1 MRGRS
6 SIAARVAAIL
16 AFGPLLC
23 GFGLFE
29 KRDAEIEAGNSAL
42 QAGKADDALAH
53 YDKAVKKLPAE
64 AGTHFDRGAALYAL
78 SRFDEAGQEF
88 LRATEAKDP
97 ALKASAFYNLGNA
110 FFKKEKFKEAV
121 SAYTRSLGLKPDDK
135 QAKWNLEIALRKQK
149 DQEDKDKKD
158 KDKKDQDQKN
168 KDQKKD
174 DKDQDKKDKQ
184 DQKKDDQKKD
194 KDKKDKDK
202 DKDKKQDQN
211 QKDKQDQQKQPQEK
225 PSTPKEQE
233 QIQSVLD
240 NLERS
245 SKDLEKE
252 RARVRAVRRAPPGRG
267 LCGGRQGVG
276 ICWAARRSAYLPE

>member
-1 MRGRS
+1 MRRPS
-6 SIAARVAAIL
+6 TTAANIAAIL
-16 AFGPLLC
+16 AFGPLLT

-42 QAGKADDALAH
+42 QAGKADDALVH

-78 SRFDEAGQEF
+78 SRFDEAGEEF

-121 SAYTRSLGLKPDDK
+121 SAYTRTLGLKPDDK

-149 DQEDKDKKD
+149 DKED
-158 KDKKDQDQKN
+158 KDKKDQDQKDKDKKKDDKDK

-174 DKDQDKKDKQ
+174 DKKDDQKKDDKDKKDQDRKDKQ
-184 DQKKDDQKKD
+184 DQK
-194 KDKKDKDK
+194 
-202 DKDKKQDQN
+202 
-211 QKDKQDQQKQPQEK
+211 PQEK
-225 PSTPKEQE
+225 PSTTKEQE

-252 RARVRAVRRAPPGRG
+252 RAKARAVRRAPPERD
-267 LCGGRQGVG
+267 
-276 ICWAARRSAYLPE
+276 W

>member
-1 MRGRS
+1 VKRAATTAAGRPPLAAR
-6 SIAARVAAIL
+6 IAATIAAIL
-16 AFGPLLC
+16 AFGPLLT

-42 QAGKADDALAH
+42 QAGKADDALLH

-78 SRFDEAGQEF
+78 SRFDEAGEEF

-121 SAYTRSLGLKPDDK
+121 SAYTRSLGLRPDDK

-149 DQEDKDKKD
+149 DKDE

-168 KDQKKD
+168 KDQKDDKD
-174 DKDQDKKDKQ
+174 KKDQDKKDKK

-194 KDKKDKDK
+194 QDQKDKQD
-202 DKDKKQDQN
+202 KQD

-225 PSTPKEQE
+225 PSPPKEQE

-252 RARVRAVRRAPPGRG
+252 RAKARAVRRAPPERD
-267 LCGGRQGVG
+267 
-276 ICWAARRSAYLPE
+276 W

>member
-1 MRGRS
+1 MRRPS
-6 SIAARVAAIL
+6 TVALTIAGIF
-16 AFGPLLC
+16 AFGPLVA

-29 KRDAEIEAGNSAL
+29 KRDGEIEAGNASL
-42 QAGKADDALAH
+42 QAGKADDALVH

-78 SRFDEAGQEF
+78 SRFDEAGEEF

-135 QAKWNLEIALRKQK
+135 QAKWNLEMALRKQK
-149 DQEDKDKKD
+149 DKED
-158 KDKKDQDQKN
+158 KDKKDQDQKDKDKKKDGKDKQDK

-174 DKDQDKKDKQ
+174 DKKDDQKKDDKDKKDQKDQDKKDKQ
-184 DQKKDDQKKD
+184 DQK
-194 KDKKDKDK
+194 
-202 DKDKKQDQN
+202 
-211 QKDKQDQQKQPQEK
+211 PQEK

-252 RARVRAVRRAPPGRG
+252 RAKARAVRRAPPERD
-267 LCGGRQGVG
+267 
-276 ICWAARRSAYLPE
+276 W

>member
-1 MRGRS
+1 MKRASTRTS
-6 SIAARVAAIL
+6 PLAVNIAAIL
-16 AFGPLLC
+16 AFGPLLA

-42 QAGKADDALAH
+42 QAGKADDALLH

-78 SRFDEAGQEF
+78 SRFDEAGEEF

-149 DQEDKDKKD
+149 DKDD
-158 KDKKDQDQKN
+158 KDKKDQDQKDKDKKKDDQKKDQDK

-174 DKDQDKKDKQ
+174 DKKDDQKKDQDKKDQKDKDQKDQKDKQ
-184 DQKKDDQKKD
+184 DQK
-194 KDKKDKDK
+194 
-202 DKDKKQDQN
+202 
-211 QKDKQDQQKQPQEK
+211 PQEK

-252 RARVRAVRRAPPGRG
+252 RAKARAVRRAPPERD
-267 LCGGRQGVG
+267 
-276 ICWAARRSAYLPE
+276 W

>member
-1 MRGRS
+1 MRRGQTS
-6 SIAARVAAIL
+6 AANSAATIAATIAAIL

-29 KRDAEIEAGNSAL
+29 KRDGEIEAGNAAL
-42 QAGKADDALAH
+42 QAGKADDALLH
-53 YDKAVKKLPAE
+53 YDKAVKKLPTE

-78 SRFDEAGQEF
+78 SRFDEAGEEF

-149 DQEDKDKKD
+149 DKDD
-158 KDKKDQDQKN
+158 KDKKDQDQKDKN

-174 DKDQDKKDKQ
+174 DKKDDKDKNKDQKKD
-184 DQKKDDQKKD
+184 DKKDDQKKD
-194 KDKKDKDK
+194 QD
-202 DKDKKQDQN
+202 KQDKQD
-211 QKDKQDQQKQPQEK
+211 QKDKQDQQKQEK
-225 PSTPKEQE
+225 PSAPKEQE

-252 RARVRAVRRAPPGRG
+252 RAKARAVRRAPPERD
-267 LCGGRQGVG
+267 
-276 ICWAARRSAYLPE
+276 W

>member
-1 MRGRS
+1 MRRAS
-6 SIAARVAAIL
+6 RVAAPIAVNIAAML

-29 KRDAEIEAGNSAL
+29 KRDAEIEAGNAAL
-42 QAGKADDALAH
+42 QAGKADDALVH
-53 YDKAVKKLPAE
+53 YDKAVKKLPAD

-78 SRFDEAGQEF
+78 SRFDEAGEEF

-121 SAYTRSLGLKPDDK
+121 SAYTRSLGLEPDDK

-149 DQEDKDKKD
+149 DKEEKEQEGQDQKTRTRRRTTEEGRQKKDGQERQDKKD
-158 KDKKDQDQKN
+158 DKKDEQKKDQKDKKDQDQK
-168 KDQKKD
+168 DQ
-174 DKDQDKKDKQ
+174 KDKQ
-184 DQKKDDQKKD
+184 DQK
-194 KDKKDKDK
+194 
-202 DKDKKQDQN
+202 
-211 QKDKQDQQKQPQEK
+211 PQEK
-225 PSTPKEQE
+225 PSAPKEQK

-252 RARVRAVRRAPPGRG
+252 RAKARAVRRAPPERD
-267 LCGGRQGVG
+267 
-276 ICWAARRSAYLPE
+276 W

>member
-1 MRGRS
+1 MRRASAGAAN
-6 SIAARVAAIL
+6 IAATISAIL
-16 AFGPLLC
+16 AFGPLLT

-29 KRDAEIEAGNSAL
+29 KRDAEIEAGNAAL
-42 QAGKADDALAH
+42 QSGKADDALVH

-78 SRFDEAGQEF
+78 SRFDEAGEEF
-88 LRATEAKDP
+88 LRATEAKEP

-121 SAYTRSLGLKPDDK
+121 SAYTRSLGLRPDDK

-149 DQEDKDKKD
+149 DKDE

-168 KDQKKD
+168 KDKDQKKD
-174 DKDQDKKDKQ
+174 DKDKD
-184 DQKKDDQKKD
+184 KKDDQKKD
-194 KDKKDKDK
+194 QDQKDKQD
-202 DKDKKQDQN
+202 KQD

-225 PSTPKEQE
+225 PSAPKEQE

-252 RARVRAVRRAPPGRG
+252 RARARAVRRAPPERD
-267 LCGGRQGVG
+267 
-276 ICWAARRSAYLPE
+276 W

>member
-1 MRGRS
+1 MRRASTVGAPRVS
-6 SIAARVAAIL
+6 KIAANIAAIL
-16 AFGPLLC
+16 AFGPLLT

-29 KRDAEIEAGNSAL
+29 KRDAEIEAGNAAL
-42 QAGKADDALAH
+42 QAGKADDALVH

-78 SRFDEAGQEF
+78 SRFDEAGEEF

-149 DQEDKDKKD
+149 AKEDKDKKD
-158 KDKKDQDQKN
+158 QQDKDKKKDDQKKDQDK

-174 DKDQDKKDKQ
+174 DK
-184 DQKKDDQKKD
+184 KDDQKKD
-194 KDKKDKDK
+194 QDKKDQ
-202 DKDKKQDQN
+202 QD
-211 QKDKQDQQKQPQEK
+211 KDKQDQQKQPQEK

-252 RARVRAVRRAPPGRG
+252 RAKARAVRRAPPERD
-267 LCGGRQGVG
+267 
-276 ICWAARRSAYLPE
+276 W

>member
-1 MRGRS
+1 VRRAS
-6 SIAARVAAIL
+6 RVAAPIALNIAANIAAIL
-16 AFGPLLC
+16 AFGPLVT

-42 QAGKADDALAH
+42 QAGKADDALLH

-78 SRFDEAGQEF
+78 SRFDEAGEEF
-88 LRATEAKDP
+88 VRATEAKDP

-149 DQEDKDKKD
+149 DKED
-158 KDKKDQDQKN
+158 KDKKDQDQKDKDKKKDDKN
-168 KDQKKD
+168 KDQDKKDQKKD
-174 DKDQDKKDKQ
+174 DKKDDQKKDQDKKDQKDQKDKQ
-184 DQKKDDQKKD
+184 DQK
-194 KDKKDKDK
+194 
-202 DKDKKQDQN
+202 
-211 QKDKQDQQKQPQEK
+211 PQEK

-252 RARVRAVRRAPPGRG
+252 RAKARAVRRAPPERD
-267 LCGGRQGVG
+267 
-276 ICWAARRSAYLPE
+276 W

>member
-1 MRGRS
+1 VRRKGAT
-6 SIAARVAAIL
+6 AANFAPNFAVKIAAIL

-42 QAGKADDALAH
+42 QAGKADDALLH

-78 SRFDEAGQEF
+78 SRFDEAGEEF

-121 SAYTRSLGLKPDDK
+121 SAYTRSLGLRPDDK

-149 DQEDKDKKD
+149 DKEDKDKKD
-158 KDKKDQDQKN
+158 KDDKN

-174 DKDQDKKDKQ
+174 DKDKKDQQKDNKKDDQKKDQDKKDKQ
-184 DQKKDDQKKD
+184 DQQ
-194 KDKKDKDK
+194 DKKD
-202 DKDKKQDQN
+202 

-252 RARVRAVRRAPPGRG
+252 RAKARAVRRAPPERD
-267 LCGGRQGVG
+267 
-276 ICWAARRSAYLPE
+276 W

>member
-1 MRGRS
+1 ML
-6 SIAARVAAIL
+6 AAIL

-42 QAGKADDALAH
+42 QAGKADDALVH

-78 SRFDEAGQEF
+78 SRFDEAGEEF
-88 LRATEAKDP
+88 LRATEAKEP

-149 DQEDKDKKD
+149 DKEEKDKKD
-158 KDKKDQDQKN
+158 KQDKKDQDDKN

-184 DQKKDDQKKD
+184 DQKKDDKKDDQKKD
-194 KDKKDKDK
+194 QDKKD
-202 DKDKKQDQN
+202 
-211 QKDKQDQQKQPQEK
+211 QKDQQKQPQEK
-225 PSTPKEQE
+225 PSPPKEQE
-233 QIQSVLD
+233 QNPVGARQPRTQ
-240 NLERS
+240 LEGSR
-245 SKDLEKE
+245 EG
-252 RARVRAVRRAPPGRG
+252 ARQGPGR
-267 LCGGRQGVG
+267 
-276 ICWAARRSAYLPE
+276 AASASGA

>member
-1 MRGRS
+1 VRRAS
-6 SIAARVAAIL
+6 TIAPIAAPIAAIL
-16 AFGPLLC
+16 AFGPLLT

-42 QAGKADDALAH
+42 QAGKADDALVH

-149 DQEDKDKKD
+149 DKEDKEDQDQKD
-158 KDKKDQDQKN
+158 KDKKKDDQKKDQDK

-174 DKDQDKKDKQ
+174 DKKDDQKKDQDKKDQKDKDQKDKQ
-184 DQKKDDQKKD
+184 DQK
-194 KDKKDKDK
+194 
-202 DKDKKQDQN
+202 
-211 QKDKQDQQKQPQEK
+211 PQEK

-252 RARVRAVRRAPPGRG
+252 RAKARAVRRAPPERD
-267 LCGGRQGVG
+267 
-276 ICWAARRSAYLPE
+276 W

>member
-1 MRGRS
+1 VKRRRAAGAP
-6 SIAARVAAIL
+6 IAANVAATLAASL

-42 QAGKADDALAH
+42 QAGKADDALVH

-78 SRFDEAGQEF
+78 SRFDEAGEEF

-97 ALKASAFYNLGNA
+97 ALKESAFYNLGNA

-149 DQEDKDKKD
+149 DQEKKDKDKKD
-158 KDKKDQDQKN
+158 KDDKN

-184 DQKKDDQKKD
+184 DQKKDDKKDDQKKD
-194 KDKKDKDK
+194 QDK
-202 DKDKKQDQN
+202 
-211 QKDKQDQQKQPQEK
+211 KDKQDQKDQKQPQEK

-252 RARVRAVRRAPPGRG
+252 RAKARAVRRAPPERD
-267 LCGGRQGVG
+267 
-276 ICWAARRSAYLPE
+276 W

>member
-1 MRGRS
+1 MRRPS
-6 SIAARVAAIL
+6 TVAARPVAKRAADVAANIAAIL
-16 AFGPLLC
+16 AFGPLLT

-42 QAGKADDALAH
+42 QAGKADDALVH

-78 SRFDEAGQEF
+78 SRFDEAGEEF
-88 LRATEAKDP
+88 LRATEARDP

-149 DQEDKDKKD
+149 DKED
-158 KDKKDQDQKN
+158 KDKKDQDKKKDDQKKDDKDK

-174 DKDQDKKDKQ
+174 DKKDDQKDDQKKDQDKKDQKDQKDKQ
-184 DQKKDDQKKD
+184 DQK
-194 KDKKDKDK
+194 
-202 DKDKKQDQN
+202 
-211 QKDKQDQQKQPQEK
+211 PQEK

-252 RARVRAVRRAPPGRG
+252 RAKARAVRRAPPERD
-267 LCGGRQGVG
+267 
-276 ICWAARRSAYLPE
+276 W

>member
-1 MRGRS
+1 VS
-6 SIAARVAAIL
+6 KIAANIAAIL
-16 AFGPLLC
+16 AFGPLLT

-29 KRDAEIEAGNSAL
+29 KRDAEIEAGNAAL
-42 QAGKADDALAH
+42 QAGKADDALVH

-78 SRFDEAGQEF
+78 SRFDEAGEEF

-149 DQEDKDKKD
+149 AKEDKDKKD
-158 KDKKDQDQKN
+158 QQDKDKKKDDQKKDQDK

-174 DKDQDKKDKQ
+174 DK
-184 DQKKDDQKKD
+184 KDDQKKD
-194 KDKKDKDK
+194 QDKKDQ
-202 DKDKKQDQN
+202 QD
-211 QKDKQDQQKQPQEK
+211 KDKQDQQKQPQEK

-252 RARVRAVRRAPPGRG
+252 RAKARAVRRAPPERD
-267 LCGGRQGVG
+267 
-276 ICWAARRSAYLPE
+276 W